1 MNYIVYVL
9 LGIITFLALQLHETW
24 GEIDDLYE
32 EIDELKEEAEAL
44 EATASSEKQKVK
56 HYEMIFHECEFA
68 NFRDKAKKVA
78 S

>member
-1 MNYIVYVL
+1 MTCIVYVM
-9 LGIITFLALQLHETW
+9 LGVIAFLAWQLHEAW
-24 GEIDDLYE
+24 GEIDDLYDE
-32 EIDELKEEAEAL
+32 NDELREEADELARI
-44 EATASSEKQKVK
+44 ASNEKQKVK

>member
-1 MNYIVYVL
+1 M
-9 LGIITFLALQLHETW
+9 LGVIAFLAWQLHEAW
-24 GEIDDLYE
+24 GEIDDLYDENE
-32 EIDELKEEAEAL
+32 ELREEADELARI
-44 EATASSEKQKVK
+44 ASSEKQKVK